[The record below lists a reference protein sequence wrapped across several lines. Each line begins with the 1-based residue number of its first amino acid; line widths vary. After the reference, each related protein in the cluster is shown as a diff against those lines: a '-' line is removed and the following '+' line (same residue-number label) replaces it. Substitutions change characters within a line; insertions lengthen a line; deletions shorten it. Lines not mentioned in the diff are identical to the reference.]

1 MRLSRTIFIA
11 ILAIAVALLPTI
23 GGMAAA
29 ASVQAVSVS
38 DCCHDQFPCD
48 DGPALG
54 DCAAMSACAVKCF
67 NFVGLPVVAIV
78 PAVVATAVAIPASPA
93 AVSQAIPP
101 PLRPPRV

>member
-1 MRLSRTIFIA
+1 MRLSRTILIA

-29 ASVQAVSVS
+29 ASAHAVSAS
-38 DCCHDQFPCD
+38 DCCHDQSPCD
-48 DGPALG
+48 EGPAVD
-54 DCAAMSACAVKCF
+54 DCAAMSVCAVKCF
-67 NFVGLPVVAIV
+67 NFVGLPEMAIV
-78 PAVVATAVAIPASPA
+78 AVVVATTVAMPASPA